1 MHVKKT
7 ALLIGILILV
17 PSLVLGF
24 GKNKV
29 QYRGFEW
36 LILKSEHFDIY
47 YYDDEE
53 LLAERVAVLADA
65 AYDTISDCFSHDLST
80 RIPILV
86 YKSGNEFRQTNVTLD
101 LLGEGVGGFIEM
113 YKNRV
118 VIPFTGSYEELRH
131 VIMHELTH
139 AFNFDMLYGGL
150 LESIFTRQYVYTL
163 PLWFLEGLTEYVSGR
178 WDAEAEMVMRD
189 AAIHGYYFPLHQN
202 VQGYLAYKQG
212 QSVIRY
218 IAEKY
223 GREKLTDILQNV
235 STSRSIDKAL
245 MTSIGV
251 DSQGLTEA
259 WVEHI
264 KKQYWPEIAARTDP
278 DDIGSRLT
286 DHEKDGSFANVMP
299 SISPDGQ
306 KIVYLSDKSGYDDMY
321 VMSAL
326 DGKVIKR
333 LVKGQRSQD
342 FESFH
347 YLRSSFAWSPDGK
360 EITFVST
367 RKDRDVI
374 YIIDSESGK
383 RLRRIDLDFD
393 SVNRPAYSPDG
404 TRLAFVGSE
413 GGMPGIFTFD
423 LDSGRIEAL
432 HTGALEYGAF
442 SWSRDGESI
451 AFSAIAPG
459 YVDSLEIFLRVGPLT
474 KPGRDIYLLRVEDGL
489 TSRVTMCP
497 SEDISPAWSPDGGR
511 LLFVS
516 DRNGT
521 YNLYVYDL
529 ADSTTAQLTDVLG
542 GIFSPTWSAEGDR
555 LAFGVFG
562 GGGWDVFQVKEPLT
576 VLGEKKK
583 LKENLWTWDA
593 PWVDQ
598 GRLAE
603 VDTLPE
609 LPGPVP
615 PADSTGTELV
625 GDYESTP
632 YRLRFSPDW
641 VAGSFQYS
649 TAFGL
654 GGLTRLQ
661 VSDVLGNHR
670 IYIASDFFSS
680 FEETD
685 LLAIYYYLARRIDY
699 GGGIFHFKNYYYSD
713 RTTMGSPIGEGNE
726 DRLFSERSFG
736 GLVAL
741 SLPLDKFRRIDFDFT
756 AMRIEREIYSEDQ
769 DYYDIDLPI
778 EERQTEDLFI
788 PRLSYVK
795 DTTIWGATGPVGG
808 TRYMLSFERSIVDVL
823 GSDRSFSTGVLD
835 FRKYLRLTNR
845 TQFAGRLFGATSQGD
860 QPMTFYLGGGYTL
873 RGYEDFEFDGN
884 NVVLASLELRY
895 PFIERLV
902 MRGPIP
908 LSLGGIRGAF
918 FFDIGGAWSGD
929 LDALRVAHMVDNEEE
944 LKDLNASYGFGI
956 RMWLGYFLM
965 KLDFAWATR
974 FNGQVGRRVHF
985 TLGGEF

>member
-1 MHVKKT
+1 MYVKKT

-17 PSLVLGF
+17 PSIVLGF

-47 YYDDEE
+47 YYDEEE
-53 LLAERVAVLADA
+53 LLGERVAALADA
-65 AYDTISDCFSHDLST
+65 AYDTISDYFGHDLST

-86 YKSGNEFRQTNVTLD
+86 YKSGNEFRQTNVTLE
-101 LLGEGVGGFIEM
+101 LLGEGVGGFTEM

-131 VIMHELTH
+131 VIVHELTH
-139 AFNFDMLYGGL
+139 VFNFDMLYGGL
-150 LESIFTRQYVYTL
+150 LESIFTRQYVYAL
-163 PLWFLEGLTEYVSGR
+163 PLWFLEGLAEYVSES

-189 AAIHGYYFPLHQN
+189 AAIHEYYFPLYQSG
-202 VQGYLAYKQG
+202 QGYLAYKQG

-223 GREKLTDILQNV
+223 GREKLTDILQNA
-235 STSRSIDKAL
+235 STSRSMDKAL
-245 MTSIGV
+245 ETSIGV

-259 WVEHI
+259 WVEYV
-264 KKQYWPEIAARTDP
+264 KKQYWPEIATKADP

-286 DHEKDGSFANVMP
+286 DHRKDGSFTNVMP

-306 KIVYLSDKSGYDDMY
+306 KIVYLSDRSGYDDIY

-347 YLRSSFAWSPDGK
+347 FLRSTFSWSPDGK
-360 EITFVST
+360 EIALVST

-383 RLRRIDLDFD
+383 HLRRIDLDFD
-393 SVNRPAYSPDG
+393 SVDRPAYAPDG
-404 TRLAFVGSE
+404 STLAFVGAE
-413 GGMPGIFTFD
+413 GGRPGLFTYD
-423 LDSGRIEAL
+423 LDDEHVEAL
-432 HTGALEYGAF
+432 HTGALEYGGF
-442 SWSRDGESI
+442 SWSPDGKYI
-451 AFSAIAPG
+451 AFSTIAPG
-459 YVDSLEIFLRVGPLT
+459 YVDSLEIFSRVGPLS

-489 TSRVTMCP
+489 TSRITLCP
-497 SEDISPAWSPDGGR
+497 SEDVSPAWSPDGER
-511 LLFVS
+511 LMFIS
-516 DRNGT
+516 DRNGS

-529 ADSTTAQLTDVLG
+529 ADSTTTQLTDVLG
-542 GIFSPTWSAEGDR
+542 GIFSPSWSVEGDR
-555 LAFGVFG
+555 LAFSVFHS
-562 GGGWDVFQVKEPLT
+562 GGWDVFQVKEPL
-576 VLGEKKK
+576 EAFDA
-583 LKENLWTWDA
+583 LKTLREDLWTWDA
-593 PWVDQ
+593 PWVPE
-598 GRLAE
+598 GRLAQ
-603 VDTLPE
+603 VDSLQE

-615 PADSTGTELV
+615 PDSTAGELA
-625 GDYESTP
+625 GRYESTP

-641 VAGSFQYS
+641 LAGSFQYS

-661 VSDVLGNHR
+661 VSDILGNHR

-726 DRLFSERSFG
+726 DRLFSERSYG
-736 GLVAL
+736 GLLAA

-756 AMRIEREIYSEDQ
+756 AMRIEREIYSENP
-769 DYYDIDLPI
+769 DYYDVDLPV

-845 TQFAGRLFGATSQGD
+845 TQLAGRLFGATSQGD

-873 RGYEDFEFDGN
+873 RGYEDFEFEGN
-884 NVVLASLELRY
+884 NVVLASVELRY

-908 LSLGGIRGAF
+908 ITLGGIRGAF
-918 FFDIGGAWSGD
+918 FFDIGGAWNGD
-929 LDALRVAHMVDNEEE
+929 LDALRVAHVVDNEEE

-974 FNGQVGRRVHF
+974 FNGEIGNRVHF